1 VLSDPRSYAY
11 WVIGSIEIRDADPEW
26 PQAGSRFHHTVGL
39 GPLRVKDHTVV
50 EEVRPARYLQLQTKT
65 RPLGNA
71 RVGLQLDDTGEGTR
85 VTMTEDPADTPTALV
100 FMPLTHVLMR
110 GRNARS
116 LERLAE
122 LAEGRRPMPGEEPDA
137 PSRTPSGNGAVVN
150 PEVRARRES
159 GIARLPAI
167 ARGAVAGTVGA
178 VVMSISTNAEMR
190 LRGRAPSY
198 GPAEAVAGIFGMEAG
213 SERTK
218 KLLGTAGHAAT
229 SISFGAVRGLLEM
242 AGLGQRAAG
251 AALFGVAMAPEL
263 VVVPA
268 LGATKPPWKWSA
280 ADGAISV
287 LHHGVFTVATNTAY
301 GLLGKRTA

>member
-26 PQAGSRFHHTVGL
+26 PQEGSRFHHTVGM

-71 RVGLQLDDTGEGTR
+71 RVGLQLEKTGEGTH
-85 VTMTEDPADTPTALV
+85 VTMTEDPADKPTALV

-110 GRNARS
+110 GRNAQS
-116 LERLAE
+116 LERLAD
-122 LAEGRRPMPGEEPDA
+122 LAEGRKPIPGEEPGA

-150 PEVRARRES
+150 PEARGRRES

-167 ARGAVAGTVGA
+167 ARGAVAG
-178 VVMSISTNAEMR
+178 
-190 LRGRAPSY
+190 
-198 GPAEAVAGIFGMEAG
+198 IFGMQAG
-213 SERTK
+213 SERAK
-218 KLLGTAGHAAT
+218 KVLGTAGHAAT
-229 SISFGAVRGLLEM
+229 STSFGAARGLLDM

-263 VVVPA
+263 VVIPA
-268 LGATKPPWKWSA
+268 LGATKLPWKWSA
-280 ADGAISV
+280 AHGAISV
-287 LHHGVFTVATNTAY
+287 LHHGVFTVTTNTAY
-301 GLLGKRTA
+301 GLLGRRAA